1 MSPTRV
7 GILLFA
13 LSVIAGPLYTV
24 PEYSMVRN
32 LISELAAQNTPRNWL
47 MAAAFVALGTGIA
60 VDGFR
65 RRAPHWLP
73 FMAFGILMA
82 LAGLFGHRPLDPE
95 VPYVAWVHTAHSVLA
110 TGAGIS
116 ITAGF
121 IWQAF
126 RRPGPFRRLACAL
139 LALVCVALPLLM
151 LWHPSVQGA
160 TQRVMYALVFSWL
173 WISYPKETPG

>member
-47 MAAAFVALGTGIA
+47 MAGAFVALGTGIA
-60 VDGFR
+60 IDGFR

-82 LAGLFGHRPLDPE
+82 LADRSP
-95 VPYVAWVHTAHSVLA
+95 AA
-110 TGAGIS
+110 
-116 ITAGF
+116 
-121 IWQAF
+121 
-126 RRPGPFRRLACAL
+126 RPGSAVCGVDSHGALRAGDRGGHLHHRRLHLAGLSPGRALSPPGLCAAGVGL
-139 LALVCVALPLLM
+139 RCLAANHAVA
-151 LWHPSVQGA
+151 PSVQGA